1 MLAIDDLTGLI
12 GLVQSGV
19 VEIHPWGSTIKRLE
33 QPDRLIFDL
42 DPGEDV
48 AWDAVIEAA
57 REVRERLK
65 QIGLESFVKTSGG
78 KGLHVVVPLA
88 PSLDWDAAKAFTG
101 SIAEAM
107 SKDDP
112 KRYIATMSKRARR
125 GRVFVD
131 YFRNGR
137 GATAVAA
144 DSTRARKEAAVSTPL
159 AWEELSPGVRADH
172 FRVDNLRQRL
182 RFLATD
188 PWQGF
193 FDLRQRI
200 GARQKKS

>member
-1 MLAIDDLTGLI
+1 PWHGLGEGIRRVDTGDGEPMLAIDDLTGLI
-12 GLVQSGV
+12 GLVQAGV

-33 QPDRLIFDL
+33 QPHRLVFDL
-42 DPGEDV
+42 HPGEDV
-48 AWDAVIEAA
+48 AWDAGVAA
-57 REVRERLK
+57 GGEVRERLK

-137 GATAVAA
+137 GATAVTA
-144 DSTRARKEAAVSTPL
+144 
-159 AWEELSPGVRADH
+159 
-172 FRVDNLRQRL
+172 
-182 RFLATD
+182 
-188 PWQGF
+188 
-193 FDLRQRI
+193 
-200 GARQKKS
+200 